1 VNSYINEKKYSA
13 SNVTQNEYEES
24 NQNGLKQR
32 NDQDND
38 DSIEVKS
45 INILDD
51 LEILY
56 CQCKI
61 LIPTSISIGF
71 NSRQ

>member
-1 VNSYINEKKYSA
+1 MNSYINEKKYSA

-24 NQNGLKQR
+24 